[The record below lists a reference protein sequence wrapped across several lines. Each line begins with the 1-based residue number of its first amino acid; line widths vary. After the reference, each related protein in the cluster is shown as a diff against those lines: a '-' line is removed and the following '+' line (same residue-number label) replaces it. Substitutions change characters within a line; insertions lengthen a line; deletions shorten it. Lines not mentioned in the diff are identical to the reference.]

1 MFRMTSRRGLAA
13 LGIAMGL
20 AMTAGIHGSS
30 AQTGPRA
37 LPNLQN
43 PPAQDQY
50 DPRDNYQYDRRDDR
64 VPGAQFDR
72 RDGRDIRA
80 PDPDQGLERRLSFL
94 HEQLRITRGQE
105 RLWVAFTN
113 VLHEEM
119 QDGRD
124 RRYLNERRG
133 SPSVVERLEQQE
145 RRLADRT
152 QRADHILSVLRP
164 LYASFSVE
172 QKRTADRL
180 MFQADGRR
188 GRNDFGRDRGPGRP
202 GFDRD
207 GDRDGGF
214 FDRPAPAPRLDDR
227 QDRDYR

>member
-1 MFRMTSRRGLAA
+1 MFRMTTRRGLTA

-20 AMTAGIHGSS
+20 AMTAGIQAGS

-43 PPAQDQY
+43 QQP
-50 DPRDNYQYDRRDDR
+50 DPYQYDRRDDR
-64 VPGAQFDR
+64 VPGSQFDL
-72 RDGRDIRA
+72 RDGRDARG
-80 PDPDQGLERRLSFL
+80 PEQGLDRRLAFL
-94 HEQLRITRGQE
+94 HQQLRITPAQE
-105 RLWVAFTN
+105 RLWIALTN
-113 VLHEEM
+113 VLHDEM

-124 RRYLNERRG
+124 RRDFNERRG
-133 SPSVVERLEQQE
+133 SPSVVERLERQE

-172 QKRTADRL
+172 QKQTADRL

-188 GRNDFGRDRGPGRP
+188 GRGGFERGPGRG
-202 GFDRD
+202 GFDRNL
-207 GDRDGGF
+207 DRD
-214 FDRPAPAPRLDDR
+214 RDDR